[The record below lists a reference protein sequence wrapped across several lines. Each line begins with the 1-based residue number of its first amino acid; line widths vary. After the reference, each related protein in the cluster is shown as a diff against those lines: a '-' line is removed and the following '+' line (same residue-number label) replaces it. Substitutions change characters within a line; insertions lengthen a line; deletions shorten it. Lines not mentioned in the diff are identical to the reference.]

1 MRNNNPLVTIITV
14 VLNNAKYIEGAIQ
27 SILSQKYKNI
37 EHIIIDGGSNDG
49 TVEIINKYSGKISQ
63 FISEPDNG
71 FYDAL
76 NKGINLSNGDV
87 VGILN
92 SDDEFYDEYSILDVV
107 NAMVKSNAEFCYSDV
122 VLMDKDLEKILRHY
136 RARIFNKWLFRIGWM
151 PPHPACFFRKSVFIE
166 FGGYSTQFTIA
177 SDFDFLVRMF
187 YRREIDTIFL
197 NQVLVRMRN
206 GGLSNSGVKSKV
218 IIMREINQSLHNH
231 NIFST
236 PFFQLGRYFIRLMEK
251 IF

>member
-92 SDDEFYDEYSILDVV
+92 SDDEFYDCLEWANKKLMKNFYDQQKYNTLEQIEYLYRTND
-107 NAMVKSNAEFCYSDV
+107 AEFRGF
-122 VLMDKDLEKILRHY
+122 RH
-136 RARIFNKWLFRIGWM
+136 N
-151 PPHPACFFRKSVFIE
+151 
-166 FGGYSTQFTIA
+166 
-177 SDFDFLVRMF
+177 
-187 YRREIDTIFL
+187 
-197 NQVLVRMRN
+197 N
-206 GGLSNSGVKSKV
+206 GGDVKNTATK
-218 IIMREINQSLHNH
+218 
-231 NIFST
+231 
-236 PFFQLGRYFIRLMEK
+236 
-251 IF
+251 